1 MKELDELMYNTNG
14 MAASFWRLQS
24 NRKGKMTQICPVALS
39 LPFLVVK
46 YSLLETNRDAAVLE
60 IVQALGFSV

>member
-1 MKELDELMYNTNG
+1 

-46 YSLLETNRDAAVLE
+46 YSLLETNRTYTGMQSSLR
-60 IVQALGFSV
+60 